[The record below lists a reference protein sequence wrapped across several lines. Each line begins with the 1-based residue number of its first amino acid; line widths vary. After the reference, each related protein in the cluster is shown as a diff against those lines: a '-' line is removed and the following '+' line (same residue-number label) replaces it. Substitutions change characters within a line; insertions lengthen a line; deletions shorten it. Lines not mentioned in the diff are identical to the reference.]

1 MLWPEDLRAVHQG
14 LSPQD
19 LRFRQ
24 AATDD
29 PRFLSR
35 ATFHKLVEDKDFI
48 AGTLQPWLTFVGP
61 EKMNEL
67 RRVSVGLANL
77 LRSVPERVLGNDPVK
92 VHDYYG
98 LETPE
103 TLGLF
108 LSRPNGAETAIGRC
122 DLIDTA
128 GGFRCLELNFTP
140 NLAGWE
146 TSEIARL
153 HLGIPATARYLREQ
167 GITPA
172 FTSTGRELFA
182 HLIRSAQAHGHCPD
196 GELNVALI
204 VPDAVPEAVSAGSE
218 PSPALDVLRRDFREA
233 CRSADID
240 LTGDLMPCRF
250 AELTAVRNYLFL
262 RKSRIHAVVEFS
274 DEPTAPAA
282 YRSFKAEKLTLLN
295 GPIRAVLS
303 SKLNLALLSE
313 SEASGIYGDEERDF
327 IRRHVPWTRKVAR
340 GVTDFRGEPAFLP
353 DLLASHRQELV
364 LKEATSSGGEGVAIG
379 LHTPE
384 ARWSELA
391 RQALD
396 ASEGGWVVQERVE
409 SLPYLY
415 QSGDHG
421 CVPHD
426 LIWGPFVFGERYGGV
441 ILRMQPRS
449 VQGAV
454 NSALGA
460 TSGIVFEV
468 PTEASKGIRDDGS

>member
-1 MLWPEDLRAVHQG
+1 MVWSEDLRAVHRG

-19 LRFRQ
+19 LQFRE
-24 AATDD
+24 AACDD
-29 PRFLSR
+29 PELLSR
-35 ATFHKLVEDKDFI
+35 ATFRKLVDDKGFI

-61 EKMNEL
+61 EKMAEL
-67 RRVSVGLANL
+67 RSVSVGLAGL
-77 LRSVPERVLGNDPVK
+77 LRTAPERVLGNDPVR

-103 TLGLF
+103 ILGLF
-108 LSRPNGAETAIGRC
+108 LSRPNGAETAIGRG

-128 GGFRCLELNFTP
+128 SGFQCLEFNFTP
-140 NLAGWE
+140 NLGGWE

-153 HLGIPATARYLREQ
+153 HLGVPATARYLRER
-167 GITPA
+167 GIPTA
-172 FTSTGRELFA
+172 YTSTGRELFA
-182 HLIRSAQAHGHCPD
+182 HLIRSAQARGHCPD
-196 GELNVALI
+196 GELNVAL
-204 VPDAVPEAVSAGSE
+204 VVPEAVPAGSE
-218 PSPALDVLRRDFREA
+218 ASPALDVLRRDFQQA
-233 CRSADID
+233 CRDSDAD
-240 LTGDLMPCRF
+240 LTGDLLPCHF
-250 AELTAVRNYLFL
+250 SELTAVRNYLFL
-262 RKSRIHAVVEFS
+262 RKSRIHAVAEFC

-313 SEASGIYGDEERDF
+313 SAESGVYSSEERDF

-340 GVTDFRGEPAFLP
+340 GATDFRGERVSLP
-353 DLLASHRQELV
+353 DLLASRREALV

-379 LHTPE
+379 LHTPQ
-384 ARWSELA
+384 ARWDELA

-396 ASEGGWVVQERVE
+396 AREGGWVAQERVE

-415 QSGDHG
+415 QSGEHG

-441 ILRMQPRS
+441 ILRMQPKS

-468 PTEASKGIRDDGS
+468 

>member
-1 MLWPEDLRAVHQG
+1 MVWSEDLRAVHRG

-19 LRFRQ
+19 LQFRE
-24 AATDD
+24 AASDD
-29 PRFLSR
+29 PELLSR
-35 ATFHKLVEDKDFI
+35 ATFRKLVDDKGFI

-61 EKMNEL
+61 EKMAEL
-67 RRVSVGLANL
+67 RSVSVGLASL
-77 LRSVPERVLGNDPVK
+77 LRSVPERVLGNDPVR

-103 TLGLF
+103 TLSLF
-108 LSRPNGAETAIGRC
+108 LSRPNGAETAIGRG

-128 GGFRCLELNFTP
+128 GGFQCLEFNFTP
-140 NLAGWE
+140 NLGGWE

-153 HLGIPATARYLREQ
+153 HLAVPATARYLREQ
-167 GITPA
+167 GIATA

-182 HLIRSAQAHGHCPD
+182 HLIRSAQANGHCPD
-196 GELNVALI
+196 GELNVAL
-204 VPDAVPEAVSAGSE
+204 VVSDDISDNE
-218 PSPALDVLRRDFREA
+218 PSPALDVLRRDFQQACREA
-233 CRSADID
+233 AEDV
-240 LTGDLMPCRF
+240 TGDLMPCRF
-250 AELTAVRNYLFL
+250 SELTAVRNYLFL
-262 RKSRIHAVVEFS
+262 RKSRIHALVEFC

-282 YRSFKAEKLTLLN
+282 YRSFKAEKVTLLN
-295 GPIRAVLS
+295 GPIRALLS

-313 SEASGIYGDEERDF
+313 SEASGVYSAEESEF
-327 IRRHVPWTRKVAR
+327 IRRHVPWTRKVTLGA
-340 GVTDFRGEPAFLP
+340 TEFRGERVSLP
-353 DLLASHRQELV
+353 DLLVSRREELV

-379 LHTPE
+379 LHTSE
-384 ARWSELA
+384 ARWAELA

-396 ASEGGWVVQERVE
+396 AREGGWVAQERVE

-415 QSGDHG
+415 QCGDRG

-426 LIWGPFVFGERYGGV
+426 LVWGPFVFGQSYGGV
-441 ILRMQPRS
+441 ILRMQPKS

-468 PTEASKGIRDDGS
+468 PT

>member
-1 MLWPEDLRAVHQG
+1 MLWSEDLRAVHHG

-19 LRFRQ
+19 LQFRE
-24 AATDD
+24 AAADD
-29 PRFLSR
+29 PDFLSR
-35 ATFHKLVEDKDFI
+35 ATFHKLVADKGFI
-48 AGTLQPWLTFVGP
+48 AGTLQPWLTFVGR
-61 EKMNEL
+61 EKMAEL
-67 RRVSVGLANL
+67 RRVSVGLAGL

-108 LSRPNGAETAIGRC
+108 LSRPNGAESAIGRG

-128 GGFRCLELNFTP
+128 GGFRCLEFNFTP
-140 NLAGWE
+140 NLGGWE

-153 HLGIPATARYLREQ
+153 HLAIPATARYLREQ

-172 FTSTGRELFA
+172 FTSTGEELFA
-182 HLIRSAQAHGHCPD
+182 HLIRSAQARGHCPD
-196 GELNVALI
+196 GELNVALV
-204 VPDAVPEAVSAGSE
+204 VPGAGFE
-218 PSPALDVLRRDFREA
+218 PSPALDVLRRDFRQA
-233 CRSADID
+233 CRESSGD
-240 LTGDLMPCRF
+240 LNGELMPCRF
-250 AELTAVRNYLFL
+250 SELTAVRNYLFL

-313 SEASGIYGDEERDF
+313 SEASGIYGDEEKDF
-327 IRRHVPWTRKVAR
+327 IRRHVPWTRKVTR
-340 GVTDFRGEPAFLP
+340 GDTDFRGDRVALQ
-353 DLLASHRQELV
+353 DLLSSRREDLV

-379 LHTPE
+379 LHTSQ
-384 ARWSELA
+384 ARWDEMA
-391 RQALD
+391 RRALNARD
-396 ASEGGWVVQERVE
+396 AREGGWVVQERIE

-421 CVPHD
+421 CVSHD
-426 LIWGPFVFGERYGGV
+426 LIWGPFVFGQRYGGV
-441 ILRMQPRS
+441 ILRMQPKS

-468 PTEASKGIRDDGS
+468 

>member
-1 MLWPEDLRAVHQG
+1 MAWSEDLRAVHRG

-19 LRFRQ
+19 LQFRE
-24 AATDD
+24 AACGD
-29 PRFLSR
+29 PEFLSR
-35 ATFHKLVEDKDFI
+35 ATFRKLADDKGFI

-61 EKMNEL
+61 EKMAEL
-67 RRVSVGLANL
+67 RSVSVGLAGL
-77 LRSVPERVLGNDPVK
+77 LRAVPERVLGNDPIR

-108 LSRPNGAETAIGRC
+108 LSRPNGAETAIGRS

-128 GGFRCLELNFTP
+128 GGFQCLEFNFTP
-140 NLAGWE
+140 NLGGWE

-153 HLGIPATARYLREQ
+153 HLGVPATACYLRER
-167 GITPA
+167 GISPA

-182 HLIRSAQAHGHCPD
+182 HLIRCAQARGHCPD
-196 GELNVALI
+196 GELNVAL
-204 VPDAVPEAVSAGSE
+204 VVPERATGSE
-218 PSPALDVLRRDFREA
+218 PSPALGVLRRDFQEA
-233 CRSADID
+233 CRDSAGD
-240 LTGDLMPCRF
+240 LTGELMPCHF

-262 RKSRIHAVVEFS
+262 RKSRIHALVEFN

-282 YRSFKAEKLTLLN
+282 YRSFKAEKVTLLN

-313 SEASGIYGDEERDF
+313 SAESGVYSSEERDF

-340 GVTDFRGEPAFLP
+340 GATDFRGERVSLP
-353 DLLASHRQELV
+353 DLLASRREALV

-379 LHTPE
+379 LHTPQ
-384 ARWSELA
+384 ARWDELA

-396 ASEGGWVVQERVE
+396 AREGGWVAQERVE

-415 QSGDHG
+415 QSGEFG

-441 ILRMQPRS
+441 ILRMQPKS

-468 PTEASKGIRDDGS
+468 PTEASKGICEDGS